1 MVADSPHRSRR
12 QQQFQRQSAGIWQ
25 GVGRPMISTEPTA
38 LIPVTLLT
46 GFLGSGKTTVLNHVL
61 KQPGMAAT
69 AVIVNEFGEI
79 GLDHLLVERSSEDI
93 VLLNSGCLCCTVRGD
108 IVDTLTNLFVDRV
121 KGKVPF
127 FTRVAIETTG
137 LADPAPILHTLM
149 TDPIVAARY
158 VLDGVVTTVDAVNG
172 AGSLDR
178 QPEAV
183 KQAAVADRL
192 LLTKTDIAEPGA
204 RQAIEARLKEL
215 NPSAAIV
222 SVAQGAID
230 SALLFNIGFYDPTTK
245 SLDVRRWLRDE
256 SFEGDHGQDVGHGH
270 EHPDVNRHDDRI
282 RAFCI
287 TREQPISWAALS
299 TWLDGLAAMRGDDLL
314 RLKAIVA
321 LSDRPDQPVVL
332 HGVQHLFHPPVLLPE
347 WPSEDRRTRMVFI
360 TRDLP
365 RETIETTLAAFE
377 EAVEERPSSQSPP
390 RELGNGGTRRNF
402 LVSAGSIAAA
412 TAFAGSARAVMGPD
426 DKFDLVIK
434 GGEVLDPSQSLR
446 GRRDIGIRYGIIEAL
461 EPEIPAPRGLRVLD
475 ASGKLVTPGLVDLH
489 THVYPYGSAIGI
501 PADELVAHQCTTT
514 CVSAGDAGANNFAA
528 FRRFIVAQTRTRLCA
543 FIHIANSGLA
553 SFPVAELTNIDVADV
568 SAAAKAIAENGDIV
582 IGAKVRM
589 SENVIAKNGIEPLKR
604 AIAACEQA
612 GTGGRV
618 MVHIG
623 GVETRALMSQILDL
637 MRPGDVLTHAYSGA
651 PNLSGDFTN
660 IVEDGSLLPAAL
672 AAKQRGI
679 IFDVGHGGGSFDY
692 TVAEV
697 AIAQGCTPD
706 TISSD
711 IHVFSGNTPGM
722 PYLTWVMSKFL
733 GLGFTLDQ
741 VIAMATINPAK
752 IINRLPK
759 LGTLE
764 LGAPGDVAIM
774 DLVEGPVTFV
784 DTRNNTRG
792 GKAYLKP
799 VQTVTAGVPFGR
811 PYNAPFS
818 VR

>member
-1 MVADSPHRSRR
+1 
-12 QQQFQRQSAGIWQ
+12 
-25 GVGRPMISTEPTA
+25 MISTEPTA

-79 GLDHLLVERSSEDI
+79 GLDHLLVERSSEDV

-365 RETIETTLAAFE
+365 RETIEATLAAFE

-461 EPEIPAPRGLRVLD
+461 EPEIPASRGLRVLD